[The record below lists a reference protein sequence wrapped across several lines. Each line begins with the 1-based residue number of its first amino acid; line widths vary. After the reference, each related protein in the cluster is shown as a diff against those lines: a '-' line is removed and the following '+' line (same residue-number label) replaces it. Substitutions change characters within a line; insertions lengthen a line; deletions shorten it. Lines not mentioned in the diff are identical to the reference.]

1 MVSRPGAPV
10 PSTVDTQCRCLMME
24 EWEDPEVMMH
34 SYLQG
39 NFRRKRCPSASLFRS
54 YCDIYTYILFVQ
66 HEIEEEGPSAS
77 LSLGPF
83 VISLCLYSM
92 SRRTQAQRWPWGCEN
107 QTTHLRKG
115 GGGTL
120 SVGLQWT
127 LCEHCDVSQVTR
139 ELETPLKEGTAGESW
154 WGVRQNSGAVAPVE
168 MMSPPPPHPAAASVV
183 HSNK

>member
-1 MVSRPGAPV
+1 
-10 PSTVDTQCRCLMME
+10 MME

-34 SYLQG
+34 SYLHG
-39 NFRRKRCPSASLFRS
+39 NFRRK
-54 YCDIYTYILFVQ
+54 
-66 HEIEEEGPSAS
+66 
-77 LSLGPF
+77 
-83 VISLCLYSM
+83 
-92 SRRTQAQRWPWGCEN
+92 
-107 QTTHLRKG
+107 
-115 GGGTL
+115 